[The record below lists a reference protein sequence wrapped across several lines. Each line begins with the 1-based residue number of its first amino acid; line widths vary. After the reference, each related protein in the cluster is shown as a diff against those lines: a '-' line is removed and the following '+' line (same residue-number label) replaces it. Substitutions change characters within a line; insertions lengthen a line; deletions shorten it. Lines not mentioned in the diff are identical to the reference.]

1 MDNQNENISFW
12 QKGALAQQSHDPFK
26 GSGRWND
33 IAEKRSASAETQQE
47 FQQRNSQKS
56 EHYDLD
62 ITHADHKAIG
72 KPTNKQ
78 ADKRRHKRRKQD
90 QSQHE

>member
-12 QKGALAQQSHDPFK
+12 QYGALAQQAHDPFK

-56 EHYDLD
+56 DHYDLD
-62 ITHADHKAIG
+62 INHADHKAIG
-72 KPTNKQ
+72 KPADKQ
-78 ADKRRHKRRKQD
+78 AN
-90 QSQHE
+90 